1 MQGPSVGTMR
11 TMPIAKVTGLWRD
24 CVLVLGMLGQVATA
38 AEIHEFMRG
47 EGEAFSMRQ
56 VQQALAGLC
65 RSRKPWLRERS
76 GGVLVPPSRQRGT
89 GSPSAVTR
97 SSPKTE
103 AGPGRKEGAE
113 V

>member
-47 EGEAFSMRQ
+47 EGESFSVRQ
-56 VQQALAGLC
+56 VRQALAGLC
-65 RSRKPWLRERS
+65 RSRKPLVERAVR
-76 GGVLVPPSRQRGT
+76 GRPGTAEPATRYRLTERGHAVL
-89 GSPSAVTR
+89 
-97 SSPKTE
+97 
-103 AGPGRKEGAE
+103 AE
-113 V
+113 D